1 MGFEKKT
8 RNVNYFFIVKF
19 EVNMACKLM
28 FLGAFLSI

>member
-1 MGFEKKT
+1 MGFEKKET

-28 FLGAFLSI
+28 FLGAFF